1 MCRLLH
7 LGIKC
12 THLPWYQGSP
22 YRPVH
27 SAAQAVPVPSYRFH
41 NSCTLVDHVGYLWLL
56 FCLQLPVSIVV
67 FYHAAF
73 YSQANRIRSQ
83 VPTCMYSR
91 VKI

>member
-1 MCRLLH
+1 MYTVAMVPGFSLYACAW
-7 LGIKC
+7 C
-12 THLPWYQGSP
+12 LPVQCHAT
-22 YRPVH
+22 V
-27 SAAQAVPVPSYRFH
+27 FH

-67 FYHAAF
+67 FYHVAF